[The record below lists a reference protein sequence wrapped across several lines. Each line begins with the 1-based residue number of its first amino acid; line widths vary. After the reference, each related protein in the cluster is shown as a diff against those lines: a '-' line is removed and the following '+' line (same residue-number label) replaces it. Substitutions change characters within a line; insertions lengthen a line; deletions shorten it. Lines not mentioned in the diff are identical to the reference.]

1 MTTRSNIHY
10 VCMIQGETQ
19 QTRIITLI
27 NLSRRAADAIITN
40 ITCSAKLD
48 LNTFGELRGLVNK
61 CCAAPFF
68 IKYPIRS
75 GCNRACLT
83 RWLSQSNKGRILSK
97 THANLF

>member
-1 MTTRSNIHY
+1 MWPGGAQKICVIYMYMYMHY
-10 VCMIQGETQ
+10 ICMIQGETQ

-61 CCAAPFF
+61 CCAAPILHKISNSF
-68 IKYPIRS
+68 
-75 GCNRACLT
+75 
-83 RWLSQSNKGRILSK
+83 WLQSCMFDSLVVSV
-97 THANLF
+97 

>member
-1 MTTRSNIHY
+1 MY
-10 VCMIQGETQ
+10 VFMCMYDTGETQ

-27 NLSRRAADAIITN
+27 NLSRRAADAIITD
-40 ITCSAKLD
+40 ITCSPKLD
-48 LNTFGELRGLVNK
+48 PNTFGEVKINV
-61 CCAAPFF
+61 APRQFF

>member
-1 MTTRSNIHY
+1 MWPGGTQKIRVIYMYTHY
-10 VCMIQGETQ
+10 VCMIRGETQ

-61 CCAAPFF
+61 CCAAPILHKISNSF
-68 IKYPIRS
+68 
-75 GCNRACLT
+75 
-83 RWLSQSNKGRILSK
+83 WLQSCMFDSLVVSV
-97 THANLF
+97 

>member
-1 MTTRSNIHY
+1 MWPGGAQKICIIY
-10 VCMIQGETQ
+10 VYVYVYALCMYDTGETQ

-61 CCAAPFF
+61 CCAAPILHKISNSF
-68 IKYPIRS
+68 
-75 GCNRACLT
+75 
-83 RWLSQSNKGRILSK
+83 WLQSCMFDSLVVSV
-97 THANLF
+97 